1 MMKDD
6 TKRKS
11 LSSAL
16 LVKLFVCEALPFYL
30 QRPQGTQQETSTG
43 WSQLQFQALATL
55 QPNYESVFLSLL
67 YSIQNTFNTFSKRF
81 HRLPNSMMLRVCSW
95 LLTSSSTEQVALAV
109 LEIHITSQ
117 IHWDNEDIYIYIS
130 SLNFPSFKKTLNK
143 LPWQLHILLFLRHI
157 SRSYVSSSITSGCLL
172 LLLFTH
178 LTNLRIGAGWKAGIH
193 LIECCFPP
201 FWEWSI
207 LSMQSDLSR
216 KKSIKICT
224 VLPAGLVSTK
234 RRLRAE
240 CVLGLAR
247 TQPQNSHAPA
257 HRTANWPFDYH
268 FRGTGQHFSQIAEM
282 QFPTEAQAK

>member
-1 MMKDD
+1 MGVLCTHQIQISTRFLESAALCDWKKVMMKDD

-67 YSIQNTFNTFSKRF
+67 YSIQNTLNTFSKRF

-117 IHWDNEDIYIYIS
+117 IHWDNEDIYIYIHIYFKS
-130 SLNFPSFKKTLNK
+130 KFSF
-143 LPWQLHILLFLRHI
+143 F
-157 SRSYVSSSITSGCLL
+157 
-172 LLLFTH
+172 
-178 LTNLRIGAGWKAGIH
+178 
-193 LIECCFPP
+193 
-201 FWEWSI
+201 
-207 LSMQSDLSR
+207 
-216 KKSIKICT
+216 
-224 VLPAGLVSTK
+224 
-234 RRLRAE
+234 
-240 CVLGLAR
+240 
-247 TQPQNSHAPA
+247 
-257 HRTANWPFDYH
+257 
-268 FRGTGQHFSQIAEM
+268 
-282 QFPTEAQAK
+282 